1 MAEILVVDDEALM
14 RATLRNLLEGAGH
27 AVREA
32 ANGNEALRAVASRRP
47 QLIIMDI
54 LMPEKEGIETILEI
68 RRHHDSVKIVAMS
81 GGGRV
86 GDTEFLNIAKKIG
99 ADRSITK
106 PFTRDQLMTALKGLV

>member
-1 MAEILVVDDEALM
+1 
-14 RATLRNLLEGAGH
+14 
-27 AVREA
+27 
-32 ANGNEALRAVASRRP
+32 
-47 QLIIMDI
+47 MDI